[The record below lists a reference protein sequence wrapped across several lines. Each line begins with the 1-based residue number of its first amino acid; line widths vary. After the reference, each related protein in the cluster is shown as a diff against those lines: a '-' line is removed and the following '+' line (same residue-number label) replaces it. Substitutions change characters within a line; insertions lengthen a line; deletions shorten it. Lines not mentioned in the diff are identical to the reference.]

1 MGNTRHRSTSL
12 CIRTI
17 LILFPLPSSI
27 YPLNAHTDP
36 KSLHFL
42 NFIYFTHKLNI
53 QIAVP
58 GIPILLSMDA
68 EDDEASL
75 QPHSDAQCHT
85 DMQNVPYAAAEVPE
99 PDTVGELS
107 AAAAVHEVA
116 AVEPDATMEDVV
128 AYDEG
133 VGAQVMDEVIEEK
146 GDEVTDLDDVALEM
160 ENVEEEANLAIDAEE
175 DEIGDEDANGDALM
189 EEEEERQQGEEEDEE
204 GEGEGEEEEKQQQGV
219 EEEEEEQQ
227 QGEEEEEEEEE
238 EQQQGEEAE
247 EDADAGMAKTDDTE
261 EKEEKSLSGGKRKRG
276 AGKNAKTT
284 GRVAS
289 RKKTEE
295 DVCFICFDGGDLV
308 LCDRR

>member
-1 MGNTRHRSTSL
+1 
-12 CIRTI
+12 
-17 LILFPLPSSI
+17 
-27 YPLNAHTDP
+27 
-36 KSLHFL
+36 
-42 NFIYFTHKLNI
+42 
-53 QIAVP
+53 
-58 GIPILLSMDA
+58 
-68 EDDEASL
+68 
-75 QPHSDAQCHT
+75 
-85 DMQNVPYAAAEVPE
+85 MQNVPYAAAEVPE

-116 AVEPDATMEDVV
+116 AVEPDATMEAAV

-160 ENVEEEANLAIDAEE
+160 ENVEEEANLPIDAEE
-175 DEIGDEDANGDALM
+175 DEIGDEDALM
-189 EEEEERQQGEEEDEE
+189 EEEEDERQQGEEEEE

-247 EDADAGMAKTDDTE
+247 EDADAGMEKTDDTE
-261 EKEEKSLSGGKRKRG
+261 EKEEKSVSGGKRKRG

>member
-1 MGNTRHRSTSL
+1 
-12 CIRTI
+12 
-17 LILFPLPSSI
+17 
-27 YPLNAHTDP
+27 
-36 KSLHFL
+36 
-42 NFIYFTHKLNI
+42 
-53 QIAVP
+53 
-58 GIPILLSMDA
+58 MDA

-85 DMQNVPYAAAEVPE
+85 DMQNIPYAAAEVPE

-116 AVEPDATMEDVV
+116 AVEPDATMEAAVES
-128 AYDEG
+128 DEG

-146 GDEVTDLDDVALEM
+146 GDEVTDVDDVALEM
-160 ENVEEEANLAIDAEE
+160 ENVEEEGNLAIDAEE
-175 DEIGDEDANGDALM
+175 DEIGDEDANEDALM
-189 EEEEERQQGEEEDEE
+189 EEEDDEQQQGEEEE
-204 GEGEGEEEEKQQQGV
+204 EGEEEEKQQQGV

-238 EQQQGEEAE
+238 EEHQQGEEAE

-261 EKEEKSLSGGKRKRG
+261 EKEEKSVSGGKRKRG

-308 LCDRR
+308 LCDRRGCPKAYHPSCVNRDEAFFRAKGKWNCVSSMFAVMC